1 MTEQNVGPIDYLVLQ
16 FPQAKITGD
25 GMAILLDLVDR
36 GIIQILD
43 LRIVLREEDGSY
55 AAVAVTDLDND
66 GTLDLAVFEGVESGL
81 LDDDDL
87 AEASALVP
95 PGSAVGIL
103 VYENTWAGPFVSA
116 MVNAGAQVVASAR
129 IPATEVIAAL
139 DALDTAQA

>member
-1 MTEQNVGPIDYLVLQ
+1 MTEQDVGPIDYLALQ
-16 FPQAKITGD
+16 FPHAKVTGE
-25 GMAILLDLVDR
+25 GMAILLSLVDR
-36 GIIQILD
+36 GIIRILD
-43 LRIVLREEDGSY
+43 LRVVLRAADGSY
-55 AAVAVTDLDND
+55 SAVALTDLDND
-66 GTLDLAVFEGVESGL
+66 GELDLAVFDGVESGL